1 VKDQRPFRSRLFLFR
16 LLACIFLFHGVLLW
30 RAVDGCR
37 NLTSAVNEQS
47 SVQRS
52 VEYVCPQIAAKAENL
67 FNVAVATVLS
77 LLGTRDTLF

>member
-1 VKDQRPFRSRLFLFR
+1 M
-16 LLACIFLFHGVLLW
+16 
-30 RAVDGCR
+30 
-37 NLTSAVNEQS
+37 NEQS
-47 SVQRS
+47 SIQRS